1 MDFNCGQFSFE
12 ICIPQ
17 IGQEQL
23 LTMSLLRKI
32 SINLAF

>member
-17 IGQEQL
+17 IGLEQL